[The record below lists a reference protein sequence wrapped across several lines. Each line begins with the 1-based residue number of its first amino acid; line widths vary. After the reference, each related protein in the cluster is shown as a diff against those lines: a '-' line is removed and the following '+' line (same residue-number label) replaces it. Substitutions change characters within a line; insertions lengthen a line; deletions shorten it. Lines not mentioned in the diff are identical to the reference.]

1 MFRFPLRIA
10 GWPPMTLQCW
20 CHTAVTHSLGLWCLV
35 RVGSTHCGTL
45 WVYPLTNKQVGRGRC
60 GCSAPWCREVKG
72 MLMNGFCQQMSAGSI
87 RCLVKSV
94 SISGCLSSAVVCRG
108 FQLVTTFTTWLSDVY
123 LLIVIACLYRD
134 SYCPR
139 NCGAAMGDAAAPGAV
154 PEGGFKHPRTKCKI
168 KSVAVPVAT
177 KGRWSPMALV
187 WRIVWR

>member
-1 MFRFPLRIA
+1 MGIPI
-10 GWPPMTLQCW
+10 
-20 CHTAVTHSLGLWCLV
+20 
-35 RVGSTHCGTL
+35 
-45 WVYPLTNKQVGRGRC
+45 NKQVGRGRC

-123 LLIVIACLYRD
+123 LLIVIAYRD

-177 KGRWSPMALV
+177 KGR
-187 WRIVWR
+187 